1 MAIAISQSDR
11 VPLSVMLFHAAM
23 ERGQSLSAFADELQ
37 VGTPSLR
44 QLILGKTQNPRQKTL
59 NSIGQLLNLSTDE
72 LKRRMD
78 LSLEATPEFRE
89 WLRAQMAGRFNQSR
103 LAKETNISIGA
114 LSNYLEGKT
123 LPDSD
128 HAGALAQT
136 LGAPLLEVAHT
147 IVANLVVD
155 AGGVTVPAEAEV
167 VSAEASMDKQP
178 PATESVEPSVETT
191 SALGNTPVA
200 SYDELQLLGLWRQLH
215 PQGRRAT
222 LSYIAM
228 LLAER

>member
-1 MAIAISQSDR
+1 MSTAISGLDR
-11 VPLSVMLFHAAM
+11 VPLSVILFHAAM
-23 ERGQSLSAFADELQ
+23 ERGQSLSAFADEVR

-59 NSIGQLLNLSTDE
+59 NAIGQLLNMSTDE
-72 LKRRMD
+72 LNQRMD
-78 LSLEATPEFRE
+78 LRPEAKPEFKE
-89 WLRAQMAGRFNQSR
+89 WLKTQMAGRFNRSR
-103 LAKETNISIGA
+103 LAKETKISIGA

-136 LGAPLLEVAHT
+136 LGAPMLEVART
-147 IVANLVVD
+147 VVANLVVD
-155 AGGVTVPAEAEV
+155 AGGVTVPAEAEP
-167 VSAEASMDKQP
+167 VSAAASVDEQP
-178 PATESVEPSVETT
+178 LVIESVEPSIEAT
-191 SALGNTPVA
+191 STPGNTPTA

>member
-1 MAIAISQSDR
+1 MSTAISLSDR
-11 VPLSVMLFHAAM
+11 VPLSVILFHAAM
-23 ERGQSLSAFADELQ
+23 ERGQSLSAFANDLQ
-37 VGTPSLR
+37 VGTLSLR

-59 NSIGQLLNLSTDE
+59 NSIGQLLNMSADE
-72 LKRRMD
+72 LNRRMD
-78 LSLEATPEFRE
+78 LRPEATPEFKE
-89 WLRAQMAGRFNQSR
+89 WLKVQMTGRFNRSR
-103 LAKETNISIGA
+103 LAKETKISIGA

-128 HAGALAQT
+128 QAGALAQT
-136 LGAPLLEVAHT
+136 LGAPMLEVART

-167 VSAEASMDKQP
+167 VSAEAAVDEQSL
-178 PATESVEPSVETT
+178 ATESAEPSVEVA
-191 SALGNTPVA
+191 SALGNSPVA

>member
-1 MAIAISQSDR
+1 
-11 VPLSVMLFHAAM
+11 MLFHAAM
-23 ERGQSLSAFADELQ
+23 ERGQSLSAFANELQ

-44 QLILGKTQNPRQKTL
+44 QLILGKTQNPRKKTL

-72 LKRRMD
+72 LDRRLD
-78 LSLEATPEFRE
+78 LGLEATPEFRE
-89 WLRAQMAGRFNQSR
+89 WLKAQMTGRFNRSR

-136 LGAPLLEVAHT
+136 LGAPMLEVART

-155 AGGVTVPAEAEV
+155 AGGVTVPAEAEL
-167 VSAEASMDKQP
+167 VSAEASMDI
-178 PATESVEPSVETT
+178 S
-191 SALGNTPVA
+191 
-200 SYDELQLLGLWRQLH
+200 
-215 PQGRRAT
+215 
-222 LSYIAM
+222 
-228 LLAER
+228 

>member
-1 MAIAISQSDR
+1 MATAISQSDR

-23 ERGQSLSAFADELQ
+23 ERSQSLSAFANELQ
-37 VGTPSLR
+37 VGTTSLR

-72 LKRRMD
+72 LNRRMD
-78 LSLEATPEFRE
+78 LGLEATPEFRE
-89 WLRAQMAGRFNQSR
+89 WLKAQMAGRFNRSR

-136 LGAPLLEVAHT
+136 LGAPMLEVART

-155 AGGVTVPAEAEV
+155 AGGVTVPAEAEL

-178 PATESVEPSVETT
+178 PVTESSVEAT